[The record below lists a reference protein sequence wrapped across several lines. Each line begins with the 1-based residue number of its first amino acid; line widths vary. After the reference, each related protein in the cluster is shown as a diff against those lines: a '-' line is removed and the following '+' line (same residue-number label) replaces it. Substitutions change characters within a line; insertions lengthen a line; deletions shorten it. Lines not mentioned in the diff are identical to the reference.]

1 MPRFSLALGRR
12 KSTADNLDNDVIA
25 EPSFRVLDR
34 SEVAS
39 PAGKS
44 FDGGAAFAAAKSHSY
59 SKHSVSDIKVEE
71 DNLFA
76 DLKPQTNRGSG
87 SSNTTKTISTDTSS
101 RHSNVSTAASSA
113 DFSSHHED
121 QKIPHRKP
129 VADGPGT
136 HASPKSSGFLK
147 AAGRSFSFGGQKKPL
162 PIVPNRDEPLPPPP
176 VPPHSEDFGG
186 VGRARAATSS
196 TSATVT
202 PPKLESGFS
211 LDLGGDFGKMFGF
224 DKRASVMTIR
234 GNESNG
240 RKSPGPRS
248 LTGNRLNQ
256 QPALIPAPI
265 QINNSAR
272 VDAPAHSWGSQHSN
286 EGLLT
291 HSPVLA
297 SPVNENAPPPVPR
310 QPSPLSGRPLRP
322 VTSPEP
328 RKLSG
333 FFGGKRTSPTPE
345 TEDEDAKLLKD
356 SLSTVSKFMAG
367 SSAGNAAP
375 KRASGSRYRRDED
388 TFASSEPRTH
398 NVQLEDTAD
407 DNLFDNSLAHSSRL
421 ANRYV
426 ARKPSPP
433 RTKVMTPAQFER
445 YRQDKERQSAAPDAE
460 KTEDKSDEEEI
471 DYDDDEDEIERQKQ
485 QAKQRRKQEAH
496 MAVYRQQMM
505 KVTGESN
512 SGTPSRPSLQMSYS
526 TPNLPNMVDGS
537 PAGKSDSDEDEE
549 VPLAILAA
557 HGFPNKARPPTR
569 LSTMMSNPNLRASAQ
584 PGYQRP
590 GSVVGEPQN
599 GAGSRLPAFARKLP
613 QDPFLG
619 AGLVHNPLRE
629 SIAFSGGTPARGHP
643 GPVPPGG
650 LVGVIVNEERSR
662 AMRRGSPHV
671 DPQQPGGGYD
681 PMAGI
686 PPHMMYPGQN
696 RPMSTML
703 TPGDQAQMQM
713 AQQMQQFMEMQTQF
727 MQMMTANG
735 QNPAGMGPNSMSN
748 GMMNPAAM
756 NSMLAMGGPDMRH
769 SYMGGNGSVADLTRP
784 DSHSRSMS
792 MVQPSSASWIQPPP
806 QINTSFAPSIHIQG
820 VGGYAPSIAPSER
833 SNVGLP
839 GRYRPVSHMPP
850 AAGDSLPRS
859 STMSGAL
866 SGWDKQ
872 PSPTVSVT
880 PVSANSG
887 RKSGSGNASED
898 DDEEGWAAMKEKRE
912 KKRSMWK
919 SKKGVGA
926 DIGALIN

>member
-1 MPRFSLALGRR
+1 MPRFSVAFGRR
-12 KSTADNLDNDVIA
+12 KSTADNLDNDVTA

-34 SEVAS
+34 SEVA
-39 PAGKS
+39 PGKS
-44 FDGGAAFAAAKSHSY
+44 FDGGASFAAKTHTYAN
-59 SKHSVSDIKVEE
+59 HSVSDIKVE

-113 DFSSHHED
+113 DLSNHNED
-121 QKIPHRKP
+121 QKIQHRKP
-129 VADGPGT
+129 TGDGPGN
-136 HASPKSSGFLK
+136 HGPKHSSGFLK

-162 PIVPNRDEPLPPPP
+162 PVVPNLDEPLPPPP

-186 VGRARAATSS
+186 VGRARAATAS

-202 PPKLESGFS
+202 PPKLESDFS

-234 GNESNG
+234 GNEPNG
-240 RKSPGPRS
+240 RQALGPRS

-256 QPALIPAPI
+256 PGPIPAPI
-265 QINNSAR
+265 QINKTAKI
-272 VDAPAHSWGSQHSN
+272 DASPHSWGSQHSN

-291 HSPVLA
+291 HSPA
-297 SPVNENAPPPVPR
+297 QGSPTNENAPPAVPR

-322 VTSPEP
+322 GTSPET

-333 FFGGKRTSPTPE
+333 FFGKRALPTEP

-356 SLSTVSKFMAG
+356 SLSTVSKFMSG
-367 SSAGNAAP
+367 SSAANVVSKP
-375 KRASGSRYRRDED
+375 KSGSRYRRDED
-388 TFASSEPRTH
+388 TLAKSEAKTTD
-398 NVQLEDTAD
+398 VELEDIGD

-421 ANRYV
+421 ANRFV
-426 ARKPSPP
+426 AQKPSPP

-445 YRQDKERQSAAPDAE
+445 YRQDKERQSTAPDAE
-460 KTEDKSDEEEI
+460 KTEDKSDDEEI
-471 DYDDDEDEIERQKQ
+471 DYDDDEDDIERAKQ

-505 KVTGESN
+505 KVTGES
-512 SGTPSRPSLQMSYS
+512 SGSAPSRPSLQMSFS
-526 TPNLPNMVDGS
+526 TPNLPNMVDSS

-584 PGYQRP
+584 PSYQRP
-590 GSVVGEPQN
+590 GSV
-599 GAGSRLPAFARKLP
+599 AGDAPGGGSGRLPAFARKLP

-619 AGLVHNPLRE
+619 AGLVHNPIRE
-629 SIAFSGGTPARGHP
+629 SIAFSGGAPARGHP

-662 AMRRGSPHV
+662 AMRRGSPHL
-671 DPQQPGGGYD
+671 DPHQPAGYD
-681 PMAGI
+681 AVGGI
-686 PPHMMYPGQN
+686 PPHMLYQN
-696 RPMSTML
+696 NRASTMM

-713 AQQMQQFMEMQTQF
+713 TQQMQQFMQMQMQF
-727 MQMMTANG
+727 MQMMTG
-735 QNPAGMGPNSMSN
+735 QNGNAGMGPNGMPN
-748 GMMNPAAM
+748 GMSPAAM
-756 NSMLAMGGPDMRH
+756 NSMMAMGGMGGPDMRH
-769 SYMGGNGSVADLTRP
+769 SYMGNGSVVDLPRP
-784 DSHSRSMS
+784 ESHSRSMS

-806 QINTSFAPSIHIQG
+806 QINPGFAPSIHIQG
-820 VGGYAPSIAPSER
+820 VGYAPSIAPSER

-839 GRYRPVSHMPP
+839 GRYRPVSHMPA
-850 AAGDSLPRS
+850 AAGQEIPRS

-866 SGWDKQ
+866 AGWDKQ

-880 PVSANSG
+880 PVPAG

-898 DDEEGWAAMKEKRE
+898 DDEEGWQAMKEKRE
-912 KKRSMWK
+912 KKRSIWK
-919 SKKGVGA
+919 SKKSFGA